1 MRPLWSRVLGQP
13 AFWSVAFAA
22 GLALSGAH
30 CTREGGGVAIAPPT
44 AATGVEVSTT
54 VAVTPGVLLDAEHT
68 VGPPV
73 VIGNLAVFPVY
84 ARVMEDIGD
93 FLPLDEAL
101 ERGLAEVREMGAAP
115 QGRAPIEE
123 EPQQLQQ
130 QAPPQQLDVPNPP
143 QQRTRGYHGYRGD
156 GAQVNTL
163 VIESRA
169 ELPILVLAGT
179 VVKGGKQDRQIG
191 QDFIIARKQTMP
203 VDAFCVEHGRWNAQ
217 RNGEATGG
225 SFKSLR
231 TLAVGDVRQAGQYQQ
246 DQGQVWAKVGK
257 VNEATRNKTSS
268 DTLLA
273 SLESPEALAE
283 RSRTGGRVR
292 AFLRTVP
299 MAERTVGLAYAVGG
313 EVQGA
318 RWFIHHKVFAKF
330 EETLVNTAVVDSF
343 TARAQGQAGADGA
356 CAPEKVAAFIA
367 GASKG
372 REENRKAGDNENR
385 YQYSD
390 EAYASEARMKAP
402 SPAAAPKSVT
412 KDFLKKK

>member
-1 MRPLWSRVLGQP
+1 M
-13 AFWSVAFAA
+13 AFAA
-22 GLALSGAH
+22 GLALSGAR
-30 CTREGGGVAIAPPT
+30 CVREGEGVRIAPPP
-44 AATGVEVSTT
+44 AATVDEIPPS
-54 VAVTPGVLLDAEHT
+54 VAATPGVLLDAEHT
-68 VGPPV
+68 VGAPV
-73 VIGNLAVFPVY
+73 IIGNLAVFPVY

-101 ERGLAEVREMGAAP
+101 ERGVAEVREMGAAP
-115 QGRAPIEE
+115 TAPEQVEE
-123 EPQQLQQ
+123 EPVPQQIQQ
-130 QAPPQQLDVPNPP
+130 QAGPQQVPNQV
-143 QQRTRGYHGYRGD
+143 QQRRYRNHHGYRGD

-163 VIESRA
+163 VIENRA
-169 ELPILVLAGT
+169 EVPILVLAGT

-191 QDFIIARKQTMP
+191 QDFIIGKKQTMP

-273 SLESPEALAE
+273 SLESPEAQAE
-283 RSRTGGRVR
+283 RNRVGGQVH
-292 AFLRTVP
+292 AFLRKVP

-343 TARAQGQAGADGA
+343 TAKAQGKAGSEGA

-372 REENRKAGDNENR
+372 REEKRKAGDNENR

-390 EAYASEARMKAP
+390 DAYASEAQMKSP
-402 SPAAAPKSVT
+402 TPAAAPKSVT